1 MRSYIDKNK
10 IKIKI
15 KDPTYFKGEDKNQA
29 LFYYIIN
36 KNILSILLYTIGSYE
51 IFN

>member
-1 MRSYIDKNK
+1 MRSYIDKTK

-15 KDPTYFKGEDKNQA
+15 KDPTYFKGKDKNQV

-36 KNILSILLYTIGSYE
+36 NLMQPM
-51 IFN
+51 

>member
-15 KDPTYFKGEDKNQA
+15 KGPTYFKGKNKNQA

-36 KNILSILLYTIGSYE
+36 NLMQSM
-51 IFN
+51 

>member
-15 KDPTYFKGEDKNQA
+15 KDPTYFKGKNKNQGP
-29 LFYYIIN
+29 FYYIIN
-36 KNILSILLYTIGSYE
+36 NLMQPM
-51 IFN
+51 

>member
-15 KDPTYFKGEDKNQA
+15 KDPTYFKGKNKNQGP
-29 LFYYIIN
+29 F
-36 KNILSILLYTIGSYE
+36 LLH
-51 IFN
+51 N

>member
-15 KDPTYFKGEDKNQA
+15 KDPTYFKGKDKNQDP
-29 LFYYIIN
+29 F
-36 KNILSILLYTIGSYE
+36 LLH
-51 IFN
+51 N